1 MYIYVCANIKAG
13 RQLQTFLPPPSA
25 AYNFHPT
32 QISLKRLVQ
41 YSSASQSQSIWG
53 WVYVRDEGGGSSPSI
68 CTIQNSWQLLY
79 TVPAVSVQS
88 QPCTVWGGSHL
99 HSEKPSCFFS
109 LCLPCRSSIADE
121 SVFLFIFIFFPLSYY
136 YGTNEA
142 QASMACHP
150 LLKCVAT
157 TTAPSLFIPCLQ
169 SENKSRLLALCTVNQ
184 MFTHPIYKW
193 WRLKVSICA
202 YEGEGCLHGRYICIK

>member
-1 MYIYVCANIKAG
+1 MYIRVRKHKSGTSVAD
-13 RQLQTFLPPPSA
+13 FSSSPST
-25 AYNFHPT
+25 AYSFHPT

-121 SVFLFIFIFFPLSYY
+121 SVFLFIFIFFFPFLIITERMKRKRRWRVTHYSSVWPPQPLPLSLFLVSS
-136 YGTNEA
+136 
-142 QASMACHP
+142 QRI
-150 LLKCVAT
+150 
-157 TTAPSLFIPCLQ
+157 SL
-169 SENKSRLLALCTVNQ
+169 
-184 MFTHPIYKW
+184 
-193 WRLKVSICA
+193 
-202 YEGEGCLHGRYICIK
+202 GC